1 MDNISQVKERLL
13 ERVNSGGVPPPPASL
28 HVNMKSPQPNQST
41 ITQLDPSL
49 LDAMKN
55 PLLDSIPNANSSKPK
70 PPVPPYAMKG
80 DSVLGNSEAST
91 RRSSMS
97 NVQQTREQPT
107 IPHPMPF
114 SDLDDPLLAEDIP
127 DIPDFSTYDA
137 NDLSQESSNPGL
149 DNQFSPGG
157 GVDPSNEE
165 DATTN
170 VKVRI
175 IAGVV
180 IALILIF
187 FILTWIGKTFIQGS
201 DKDTASSQVIQA
213 DSSSQST
220 QNLTNQDQYNDIK
233 QDIPGIVVSNSQI
246 NYSSEI
252 YTDQLQIT
260 KHIQLQDGNAYC
272 VFAGQLIHY
281 GVEVSFMVSPE
292 IYNKY
297 SSGDIIDVSYSICQF
312 GENIYCT
319 DVEVM
324 EG

>member
-28 HVNMKSPQPNQST
+28 HVNMKSPQPNQAT

-70 PPVPPYAMKG
+70 PPVPPYAMKA

-91 RRSSMS
+91 RRPSI
-97 NVQQTREQPT
+97 NNIQQAREQPT

-114 SDLDDPLLAEDIP
+114 SDLDDPLLADDIP

-137 NDLSQESSNPGL
+137 NDMSQESSNTET
-149 DNQFSPGG
+149 NQFSPEAET
-157 GVDPSNEE
+157 DPDNGE
-165 DATTN
+165 DVTTN

-180 IALILIF
+180 IALILVF
-187 FILTWIGKTFIQGS
+187 FVMTWIGKTFSQGS
-201 DKDTASSQVIQA
+201 NRDTASSQVIQV
-213 DSSSQST
+213 DSTSQST

-252 YTDQLQIT
+252 YTDQLQIN
-260 KHIQLQDGNAYC
+260 KHIQLQDGTAYC
-272 VFAGQLIHY
+272 VFTGQLIHY

-319 DVEVM
+319 DIEVM